1 MSNRAQRFW
10 LITVLMTVSFLAG
23 SWLVPRVRV
32 EWEPGPLRDEAAAQ
46 TPLAAVT
53 ADEPVAKAV
62 SIASPSVVNIDTV
75 KRVVQ
80 EDWFFGPQT
89 FRTSG
94 SGSGVVIDS
103 RGYVLTND
111 HVVAGADEIIVTFG
125 NGAKSRGRVM
135 GTDRETDVGLIR
147 LIDPPKDLAVAQL
160 GSSRALTPGQW
171 AIAIGNP
178 YGYQQTVTLGVVGH
192 VGRAVRV
199 EDRVY
204 KSLIQT
210 DAAINPGNSGGA
222 LVDIRGKVIGINTV
236 VRADAQGI
244 GFAIPI
250 HLAKAIADELIKNGK
265 VKRPWTGL
273 NVQDVTPD
281 IAAYLGLSRVEG
293 VFLDQMDRRSPAWAA
308 GVRPGDVVR
317 ELGGRKIRSRKE
329 VEEITGRAKIGDRLP
344 IVVERE
350 GELYKGEI
358 RVTEKP

>member
-1 MSNRAQRFW
+1 MSIRVQRFW
-10 LITVLMTVSFLAG
+10 LITILMSLSFLAG
-23 SWLVPRVRV
+23 SWLAPRIRV
-32 EWEPGPLRDEAAAQ
+32 EWEPGPLRDQAAAQ
-46 TPLAAVT
+46 TTRAEVT
-53 ADEPVAKAV
+53 ADEPVARAV
-62 SIASPSVVNIDTV
+62 SIASPSVVNIDTI
-75 KRVVQ
+75 KRVIR

-89 FRTSG
+89 LRTSG

-111 HVVAGADEIIVTFG
+111 HVVAGADEIMVTFG

-160 GSSRALTPGQW
+160 GDSRNLVPGQW

-178 YGYQQTVTLGVVGH
+178 YGYQQTVTQGVVGH

-199 EDRVY
+199 DDRVY

-250 HLAKAIADELIKNGK
+250 HLAKAIADELIKHGK

-281 IAAYLGLSRVEG
+281 IAAYLGLARVEG
-293 VFLDQMDRRSPAWAA
+293 AFVDQMDRRSPAWAA
-308 GVRPGDVVR
+308 GVRPGDVIR
-317 ELGGRKIRSRKE
+317 ELGGRKVRNRRE
-329 VEEITGRAKIGDRLP
+329 VEEVISRVKIGDRLS

-350 GELYKGEI
+350 GELYRGEI
-358 RVTEKP
+358 RVAEKP